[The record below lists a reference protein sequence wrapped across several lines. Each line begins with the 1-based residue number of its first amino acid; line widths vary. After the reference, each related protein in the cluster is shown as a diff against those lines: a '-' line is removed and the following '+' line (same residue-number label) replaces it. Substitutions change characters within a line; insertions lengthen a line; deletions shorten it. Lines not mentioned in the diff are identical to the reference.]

1 MGADITSRQLA
12 GALTFLSSFF
22 ILALKLI
29 STASI
34 QISIEGEQIVSQS
47 VEGIFLYQDVLMLV
61 AAALAMGVSAGY
73 LAMSVRTIPPGD
85 GIPPHAGEAILDER
99 RKAWENV
106 ARTLGDQEKTIYEL
120 VLGSDGIMLQS
131 DIVAGT
137 SLSKS
142 TVSRALDMLESKGL
156 VEKRRRGM
164 GNVIMLT

>member
-12 GALTFLSSFF
+12 GALLFLSSFF

-47 VEGIFLYQDVLMLV
+47 VEGIFLYHDVLMLV
-61 AAALAMGVSAGY
+61 AAALVMGASAGY
-73 LAMSVRTIPPGD
+73 LAMSFRQSS
-85 GIPPHAGEAILDER
+85 GIVPSQTPAGEAILVER
-99 RKAWENV
+99 RKSWESI
-106 ARTLGDQEKTIYEL
+106 ARTLNDQERTIYEL

-131 DIVAGT
+131 DIVSAT

-142 TVSRALDMLESKGL
+142 TVSRALDLLESKGL
-156 VEKRRRGM
+156 LEKRRRGM
-164 GNVIMLT
+164 GNVIMLI